1 MNIILG
7 MVLGF
12 QICIQIIART
22 TCLCAGAPWLWK
34 TKKSLLAMGKS
45 GKVFWEVEDAET
57 WVDGM
62 ATCLHNRLEANGSRF
77 PVWRLEL
84 FSGGFK
90 TRISF
95 YLELA
100 KKGAK
105 FGIYIDTVG
114 ILVTNRE
121 FGVFWVVLRAN
132 LKGLVHIAP
141 LWIHIGAQK
150 MLPRKLFYVRNYSH
164 LNMGSQYTYYNGM
177 KHCFC

>member
-1 MNIILG
+1 
-7 MVLGF
+7 
-12 QICIQIIART
+12 
-22 TCLCAGAPWLWK
+22 
-34 TKKSLLAMGKS
+34 
-45 GKVFWEVEDAET
+45 
-57 WVDGM
+57 M
-62 ATCLHNRLEANGSRF
+62 ATCLHNRLGPKVPRF

-121 FGVFWVVLRAN
+121 FGEPRVVLRAI
-132 LKGLVHIAP
+132 LKRLVHIAP
-141 LWIHIGAQK
+141 
-150 MLPRKLFYVRNYSH
+150 V
-164 LNMGSQYTYYNGM
+164 
-177 KHCFC
+177 